1 MWEHFFAFDDLIQ
14 VSVYIKLTAIIIMLM
29 LAGRTSLWQNKD
41 GEPNVGSTQ
50 TESPRSQKRFESQSS
65 RLNTSPHQKCAG
77 QPEYTDKMP
86 SLSLQS
92 KDRASSHPTV
102 WDVEKLWVGVY
113 AKSIFHD
120 KGDNSGKHKWDKRGR
135 GNRICIGLLL
145 MTACCR

>member
-14 VSVYIKLTAIIIMLM
+14 VSVYIKLTAIIIMVM

-41 GEPNVGSTQ
+41 GKPNVGSTQ

-92 KDRASSHPTV
+92 KDRASSHPTA
-102 WDVEKLWVGVY
+102 WDVEKL
-113 AKSIFHD
+113 
-120 KGDNSGKHKWDKRGR
+120 
-135 GNRICIGLLL
+135 
-145 MTACCR
+145 